1 MLLLRLL
8 RFIFSIEKNR
18 KIFKSIFPP
27 ALLGPFIDIGNFVK
41 QLSRYKQLASVY
53 DSLEGDQVVLI
64 LDEYEKIEKQ

>member
-1 MLLLRLL
+1 MLRLL

-41 QLSRYKQLASVY
+41 PLGKYKQVAEAY
-53 DSLEGDQVVLI
+53 DSLED
-64 LDEYEKIEKQ
+64 